1 MHDTPSQPAMPA
13 AQAVSPDG
21 PTEAGPL
28 PVDVTHGSA
37 PEALAAPLPDPANA
51 APLDPAGAAVAVAG
65 TSPAPEATAADAATA
80 TATAA
85 APVGAA
91 AAATAAA
98 PADASPAAP
107 AAARDMA
114 PAACAALLKQHFPA
128 LFGNQA
134 KPMKLRIQADIN
146 QRAPGVFSKAALSAF
161 FRRYTGS
168 TGYLMALGK
177 ATQRFDLDGAP
188 AGELSE
194 EHRQLARDE
203 LSRRR
208 EVTRERE
215 QQTRVQAQAQF
226 AQERAQ
232 EQAKHVELLQARQT
246 RAALLRDFERTT
258 LTLGNFCAL
267 KGLTPE
273 ALTPLLDQARKEA
286 AEAPVPR
293 PMADRPPQDMRRD
306 TRHDTRRDGPRDG
319 PRDGRHDG
327 PRSDGSTGRPDN
339 PAGHPGPRADGAP
352 DPRRDER
359 NSPRRDGRPPQRGAA
374 RPPGGPSGRGPAR

>member
-13 AQAVSPDG
+13 AQAASPDR
-21 PTEAGPL
+21 PSEVAQL
-28 PVDVTHGSA
+28 PVDAAHGNAPAALVT
-37 PEALAAPLPDPANA
+37 PLPEPADTA
-51 APLDPAGAAVAVAG
+51 ALEAATAPVDAAG
-65 TSPAPEATAADAATA
+65 TSPAPEATPVDAATA
-80 TATAA
+80 ATTAA
-85 APVGAA
+85 
-91 AAATAAA
+91 TTTAA
-98 PADASPAAP
+98 PADANPTAP
-107 AAARDMA
+107 AAARDMT
-114 PAACAALLKQHFPA
+114 PAACAALLKQQFPA

-188 AGELSE
+188 AGELTE

-232 EQAKHVELLQARQT
+232 AQAKHVELLQARQT

-293 PMADRPPQDMRRD
+293 PMADRPPHDMRRD
-306 TRHDTRRDGPRDG
+306 MRRDGPRDG

-327 PRSDGSTGRPDN
+327 RHDGPRNAGSAGRPDS
-339 PAGHPGPRADGAP
+339 PTGRPGPRADGAP